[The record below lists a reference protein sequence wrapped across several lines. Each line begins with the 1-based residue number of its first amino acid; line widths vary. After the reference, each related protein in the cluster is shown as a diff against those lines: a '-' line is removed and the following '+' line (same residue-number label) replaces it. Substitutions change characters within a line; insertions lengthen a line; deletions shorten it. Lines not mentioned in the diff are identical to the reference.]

1 MIFTI
6 KYDKGTR
13 LRVRCGKEAFTK
25 EETYGLS
32 ETLMEYDFIDEAFI
46 SHRNGSILINYN
58 DPSKRTEILTILSK
72 ISQDD
77 LYEGSPSDEVALKE
91 LTNDFV
97 LKLSKHVLKRYLFK
111 IILPIPLRKIRMLYH
126 ASGYIWRG
134 FDSLTSFRAD
144 VSLLDGTAILASL
157 LTKNYSSVGSMMF
170 LLSISDMLEDYTMQK
185 TKSTLKSS
193 LALNIDSVWKVE
205 EDDEG
210 NEIES
215 QFPLSKLE
223 KGDKIRI
230 RTGAII
236 PVDGVIRDGDAMIN
250 EASMTGESLAVHKNE
265 GKAVHAGTVVEEGSI
280 LIEVL
285 SVNDET
291 RLNKIIDMIEDSE
304 ELKAGIQSKAEKL
317 ADSIVPYSLIGTA
330 LTYLLTGN
338 VTKALSVLMVDFS
351 CAIKLTTPISVI
363 SAMREAS
370 DNRMMVKGGKHL
382 EAYANADTIVFDKT
396 GTLTNAS
403 PVLEK
408 VIPCGRYE
416 RDEVLRIAACIEEH
430 FAHSVATAIV
440 KKAKEEGLVHE
451 EDHSEV
457 EYIVAHGISTTYDGK
472 KAIIGSRHFVE
483 EDEGIRF
490 TKKQQKLIDENVG
503 EYSVIYLAIGKRLQ
517 GILCIRDPVR
527 DEAHEVISELK
538 ELGITNVVMLT
549 GDSENAAKRIADDL
563 GITRYRS
570 QVLPEDK
577 ANIIQEIKD
586 EGHQV
591 IMVGDGINDS
601 PALSAADVSV
611 AMRNSS
617 DIAREVAD
625 ISLLSDDLYDLVTL
639 RKLSAGMLDKIN
651 TNYRNIVAFNGS
663 LIALGL
669 LGIIPPTTSSL
680 LHNASTMI
688 FGVQSTKSVLPKKE
702 EAEVIEALTVEE
714 KPAVIET
721 ATIKKE
727 AEISE

>member
-6 KYDKGTR
+6 EYDKGTR

-25 EETYGLS
+25 EESYGLA
-32 ETLMEYDFIDEAFI
+32 ETLIDYDFIDEVKV
-46 SHRNGSILINYN
+46 SHRNGSILVLYN
-58 DPSKRTEILTILSK
+58 DPKKRIEILRIISK

-77 LYEGSPSDEVALKE
+77 LYETKASDKAALEE
-91 LTNDFV
+91 LNDKFAI
-97 LKLSKHVLKRYLFK
+97 KIAKHILKRYLFK
-111 IILPIPLRKIRMLYH
+111 IILPIPLRKLRMFYH
-126 ASGYIWRG
+126 VSSYIWRG
-134 FDSLTSFRAD
+134 LDSLTSFRAD
-144 VSLLDGTAILASL
+144 VALLDGTAITASL
-157 LTKNYSSVGSMMF
+157 LTKNYKSVGSMMF
-170 LLSISDMLEDYTMQK
+170 LLSISEMLEDYTMQK

-205 EDDEG
+205 LDDEG

-236 PVDGVIRDGDAMIN
+236 PVDGVIADGDAMIN
-250 EASMTGESLAVHKNE
+250 EASMTGESLAVHKDN

-280 LIEVL
+280 VIEVR

-317 ADSIVPYSLIGTA
+317 ADSIVPYSLAATA
-330 LTYLLTGN
+330 LTYLITRN

-363 SAMREAS
+363 SAMKEAS
-370 DNRMMVKGGKHL
+370 DNRIMVKGGKHL

-396 GTLTNAS
+396 GTLTNAH

-408 VIPCGRYE
+408 VIPCGKYD

-440 KKAKEEGLVHE
+440 KQAEKEGLHHE

-490 TKKQQKLIDENVG
+490 TKKQEKLIEENAE
-503 EYSVIYLAIGKRLQ
+503 EYSVIYLAIGKKLQ
-517 GILCIRDPVR
+517 GILCIADPVR
-527 DEAHEVISELK
+527 DEAHEVISQLK
-538 ELGITNVVMLT
+538 ALGIENVVMLT
-549 GDSENAAKRIADDL
+549 GDSENAAKRIAKDL
-563 GITRYRS
+563 GITRYKS

-577 ANIIQEIKD
+577 ASIIQEIKA

-625 ISLLSDDLYDLVTL
+625 ISLLSDDLYDLATL
-639 RKLSAGMLDKIN
+639 RLLATGMLDKIN
-651 TNYRNIVAFNGS
+651 TNYRHIVMFNGS
-663 LIALGL
+663 LIGLGL
-669 LGIIPPTTSSL
+669 LGVIPPTTSSL
-680 LHNASTMI
+680 LHNLSTML
-688 FGVQSTKSVLPKKE
+688 FGYRSTKSVLGEKE
-702 EAEVIEALTVEE
+702 EVVIDTNVINNDGALIGQSG
-714 KPAVIET
+714 K
-721 ATIKKE
+721 
-727 AEISE
+727 